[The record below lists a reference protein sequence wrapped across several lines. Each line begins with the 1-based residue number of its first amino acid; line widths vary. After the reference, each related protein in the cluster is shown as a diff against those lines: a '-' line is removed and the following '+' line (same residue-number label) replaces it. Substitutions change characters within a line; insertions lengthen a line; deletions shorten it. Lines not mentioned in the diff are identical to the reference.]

1 MAGIFCVG
9 DSGHGEKGGS
19 TSGIEFEFVRVP
31 MRSRETL
38 LRLHRFRTEEKR
50 RQVADIDG
58 MIQDFMRK
66 YDDLDA
72 QVKFEEGRTGVSDP
86 AHFSYSMAAK
96 AARNRR
102 DNLMKS
108 IAELRDQL
116 NDAKSL
122 LAEEEQELRRAEM
135 LVEKESG
142 SLQAV
147 PQGAT
152 PVPTLHVR

>member
-1 MAGIFCVG
+1 
-9 DSGHGEKGGS
+9 
-19 TSGIEFEFVRVP
+19 

-38 LRLHRFRTEEKR
+38 LRLHRFRTEDKR

-72 QVKFEEGRTGVSDP
+72 QVKFEESRNGVTDP
-86 AHFSYSMAAK
+86 AHFNYSLSAK
-96 AARNRR
+96 AARGRR
-102 DNLMKS
+102 DNLMRS

-116 NDAKSL
+116 ADAQGA

-135 LVEKESG
+135 LVEKEG
-142 SLQAV
+142 GAPAPILTPSLA
-147 PQGAT
+147 A
-152 PVPTLHVR
+152 HHIR